1 MDALPKAIA
10 LGWGKLYMTVPE
22 FREAF
27 RHAMS
32 AVDRLPPK
40 LVERG
45 RALDYPPLHHAC
57 LRGEVELVRGLL
69 DAGIGPNSYP
79 FTEDETDEPPL
90 IWLITADTLDT
101 DTKIAVASLL
111 LEFGADVGEGE
122 ALAFAMQSLGQR
134 LRKLSKGCNPAL
146 TGSFRHSYPHP
157 Q

>member
-69 DAGIGPNSYP
+69 EAGIGPNSYP

-122 ALAFAMQSLGQR
+122 ALAFAMQSSDKAFANYLRDATQR
-134 LRKLSKGCNPAL
+134 
-146 TGSFRHSYPHP
+146 
-157 Q
+157 